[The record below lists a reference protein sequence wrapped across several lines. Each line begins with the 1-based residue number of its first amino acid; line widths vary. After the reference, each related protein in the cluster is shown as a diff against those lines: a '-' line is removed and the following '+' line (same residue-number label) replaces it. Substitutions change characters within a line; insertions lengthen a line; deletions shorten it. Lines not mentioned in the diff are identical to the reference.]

1 MTSRSRK
8 LFLLLVVITAVLLV
22 GFLVLSRNCPSAGI
36 AFTRNAIELHRLKNR
51 TAIPQASDF
60 NQQISLNELLIPG
73 DDRSRWSTQQ
83 AARIQAY
90 VVDVAYARPEATN
103 CYLPCRRDVHIAVAN
118 RPGAPQNEQVII
130 EVTPYFRAWA
140 AQEGLNWSAPSLKAQ
155 LVGRWCE
162 FEGWM
167 YFDVGH
173 VEESENTAP
182 HHPGN
187 WRATAWE
194 IHPVTK
200 FAVVR

>member
-1 MTSRSRK
+1 MISRSRK
-8 LFLLLVVITAVLLV
+8 LLLLICIAAVLIV
-22 GFLVLSRNCPSAGI
+22 GLLALSRNCPSAGI
-36 AFTRNAIELHRLKNR
+36 AFTEKARTLHRLKNR

-60 NQQISLNELLIPG
+60 NPQISLDELLRPG

-83 AARIQAY
+83 AARIEAY
-90 VVDVAYARPEATN
+90 VIDVAYARPEATN
-103 CYLPCRRDVHIAVAN
+103 CYLPCRRDVHIAIAK

-130 EVTPYFRAWA
+130 EVTPSFREA
-140 AQEGLNWSAPSLKAQ
+140 AEQKGLNWSAPSLKAQ
-155 LVGRWCE
+155 LVGHWCE

-173 VEESENTAP
+173 EEESENTTP
-182 HHPGN
+182 NNPEN

-200 FAVVR
+200 FVVVR